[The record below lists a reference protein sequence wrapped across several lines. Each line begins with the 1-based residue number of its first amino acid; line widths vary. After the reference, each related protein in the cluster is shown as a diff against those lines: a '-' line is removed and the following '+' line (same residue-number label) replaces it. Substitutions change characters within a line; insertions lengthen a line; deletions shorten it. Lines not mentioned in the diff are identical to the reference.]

1 MRCEFARY
9 SKAVST
15 LRLTSVS
22 VIVLDSTLGPIF
34 VQSEQGFFY
43 FFIFFYSETE
53 FVRDWNK

>member
-34 VQSEQGFFY
+34 VQSEQGFIFL
-43 FFIFFYSETE
+43 IFFYSETE